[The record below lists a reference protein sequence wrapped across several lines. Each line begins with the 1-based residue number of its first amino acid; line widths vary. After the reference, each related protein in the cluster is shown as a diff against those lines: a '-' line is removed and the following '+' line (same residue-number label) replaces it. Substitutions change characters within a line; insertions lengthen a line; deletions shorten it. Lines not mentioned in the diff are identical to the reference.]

1 MRPQIVSVAVLVSAS
16 ALACAHNSPASA
28 PHKSSS
34 KTVVRPGRGDQGP
47 SVVTCQI
54 PEVWTDPTRPEIDA
68 WVETDCVTKRG
79 LTIEIYEPAASKVW
93 RSDRERVLHPGGESL
108 MTPPFNKPTSGTT
121 VRVRLTATCVNG
133 DDAGGTGDCV
143 MP

>member
-1 MRPQIVSVAVLVSAS
+1 MRPHAVAVAVLAIAS
-16 ALACAHNSPASA
+16 GLACAH
-28 PHKSSS
+28 S

-47 SVVTCQI
+47 AVVTCNI
-54 PEVWTDPTRPEIDA
+54 PVVWSDPTRPEIDA

-79 LTIEIYEPAASKVW
+79 VTIEVYEPAASKVK
-93 RSDRERVLHPGGESL
+93 RSDKDRALHPGGEL
-108 MTPPFNKPTSGTT
+108 VKTPSFKKPDSGTT

-133 DDAGGTGDCV
+133 EDAGGTGDCV